1 MSLIDVLEFTKEKFQ
16 LDTESVQTANV
27 LLLKIKGIDNYSLA
41 KYLYEKYQGIK
52 ITVCSHERY
61 RYSNLGWVKIEL
73 SNTNLLLDTNKKHL

>member
-1 MSLIDVLEFTKEKFQ
+1 MTLLDVLKFTKEKFQ
-16 LDTESVQTANV
+16 LDIESVQTANV

-73 SNTNLLLDTNKKHL
+73 SNTYVHIINN